1 MSAFLQTS
9 GAKLIIAFARFVCGD
24 EVNDIVGK
32 DRRQNRTERASER
45 LALLSALPVIEAKTF
60 IIADAAAAGD
70 RWIIDAAR

>member
-1 MSAFLQTS
+1 
-9 GAKLIIAFARFVCGD
+9 
-24 EVNDIVGK
+24 VGK